1 MEPDKFRALV
11 KMAAEKIQYPLC
23 LKAIEGSMHKDFHAL
38 ARATLIY
45 YLPSQIVG
53 LKTKEERREAINSIP
68 EIADPIHTKQ
78 FIMHGVKVLWNKYR
92 KDELNGKTTLR
103 NSR

>member
-1 MEPDKFRALV
+1 LKPDRFRALV
-11 KMAAEKIQYPLC
+11 KNAAAKIQYPLC
-23 LKAIEGSMHKDFHAL
+23 LKYIEGNMHKDFHAL

-78 FIMHGVKVLWNKYR
+78 FIMHGVKVLWKNANKA
-92 KDELNGKTTLR
+92 K
-103 NSR
+103 

>member
-1 MEPDKFRALV
+1 MKPDRFRALV
-11 KMAAEKIQYPLC
+11 KIAAEKIQYPLC

-78 FIMHGVKVLWNKYR
+78 FIIHGVQVIWKNAHKA
-92 KDELNGKTTLR
+92 K
-103 NSR
+103 